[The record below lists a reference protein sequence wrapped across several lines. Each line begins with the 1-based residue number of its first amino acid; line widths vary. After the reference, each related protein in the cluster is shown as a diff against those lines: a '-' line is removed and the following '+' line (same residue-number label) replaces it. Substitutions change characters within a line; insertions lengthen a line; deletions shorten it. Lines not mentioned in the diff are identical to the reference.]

1 MFWMFV
7 KIALLALYI
16 LSGLGVIVMNL
27 TLRHDLKRYIK
38 KEGIKFEPY
47 PLSEKVASKIK
58 YVIGIFCPI
67 WNFIMFLTM
76 VSCPEKILND
86 AIDDLIDR
94 QISDE
99 EEE

>member
-7 KIALLALYI
+7 KTTLLALYI
-16 LSGLGVIVMNL
+16 LAGLGVIVMNL

-47 PLSEKVASKIK
+47 SLSEKVASKIK
-58 YVIGIFCPI
+58 YVIGIFCPV
-67 WNFIMFLTM
+67 WNLIMFLVM

-94 QISDE
+94 QISDGE
-99 EEE
+99 EE

>member
-7 KIALLALYI
+7 KTTLLALYV
-16 LSGLGVIVMNL
+16 LAGLGVIVMNL

-58 YVIGIFCPI
+58 YVIGIFLPYLESYYVLGYG
-67 WNFIMFLTM
+67 FLPRKNLKR
-76 VSCPEKILND
+76 CD
-86 AIDDLIDR
+86 
-94 QISDE
+94 
-99 EEE
+99 